1 MPTHRRVALVTLVS
15 AVLVLGD
22 LGGPGTP
29 SFAAQTR
36 TQTQPQSQIT
46 TGTQTRTQ
54 TRTQV
59 SSLDVYV
66 SPAGDDHADG
76 SARHPVRTPQR
87 ARDLVRARTAE
98 MRTDLTVHL
107 APGTY
112 RLAQPLALDAR
123 DSGTDGHQVI
133 WQGNGDTVFSGGRQV
148 TGWHRVPGRTGLW
161 SAPAPQGLT
170 DTRQVYVDG
179 VRAQRARGTVPVTL
193 TQTATG
199 YTASADT
206 IAHWKRPTD
215 AEFVYTSG
223 EALWNVERNGLGQWT
238 EPRCRIAAAQGTT
251 ITMVQPCWD
260 NSNKRVEFP
269 DIPGR
274 TVSMVGPGRL
284 TNGGRASYVENA
296 YELLDQPGE
305 WYLDRTARTVYYL
318 PRHGENLARA
328 DVEAAAAE
336 KLVDGQGT
344 AADPVHDIAFRGL
357 RFSYAT
363 WLTPN
368 TPTGFSEIQAGNTIT
383 GERGW
388 ATQGLCQYV
397 EGGTCPFASWTKMP
411 GNVSFSH
418 GRRIEFSDDVFAHL
432 GAAGLDLGTG
442 STDATVRGN
451 VFTDISGNGLEIGGV
466 DGGTPASGVTV
477 TDNHLYALPREYHGG
492 VAVLNGY
499 TRHTTIAHNQI
510 DHVGYSA
517 VSMGWGGWPD
527 KIGDPA
533 TPNPSHDNAVRDNL
547 IFDYMQMLDDG
558 GGIYTQG
565 LTGTS
570 MTDGE
575 KVTGNVIHD
584 QWGLGKSV
592 YTDNGCTYETV
603 EGNILYGASYANVA
617 SRHTDYR
624 DALGNNDPTLVKD
637 NWWEEGT
644 ADGADKGLVTTG
656 NHIMTG
662 PADVPADILANAG
675 LEPTY
680 RYLLNLP
687 VAAPSVPEAPSRVG
701 ASTAGP
707 DALYVTFN
715 PTFADGGSP
724 VTRYTARAYDVADRQ
739 VAEQAV
745 GAAEFKRTALLRI
758 AGLPASGGPFT
769 VTVTA
774 RNAHGDSAPSLAS
787 LPLAPTAATVPAGAP
802 TSPKLRTAATAATL
816 AWTPPSVPGDAK
828 IVGYRVTVS
837 DGRDPIAVT
846 GRDALVTQP
855 SAKAMF
861 RVIGGLEP
869 GTSYTVTVAAV
880 TAAGTGPAATVTA
893 TTKP

>member
-1 MPTHRRVALVTLVS
+1 MPTHRRGALVTLVT
-15 AVLVLGD
+15 AVLALGVPGLAAPAQAASSD
-22 LGGPGTP
+22 L
-29 SFAAQTR
+29 
-36 TQTQPQSQIT
+36 
-46 TGTQTRTQ
+46 
-54 TRTQV
+54 
-59 SSLDVYV
+59 YV

-76 SARHPVRTPQR
+76 SARHPVRTLQR
-87 ARDLVRARTAE
+87 ARDLVRARAADLTS
-98 MRTDLTVHL
+98 DLTVHL
-107 APGTY
+107 ASGTY
-112 RLAQPLALDAR
+112 RQSGPLTLDAR
-123 DSGTDGHQVI
+123 DSGTNGHRVI
-133 WQGNGDTVFSGGRQV
+133 WQGTGTTTVSGGRQV
-148 TGWHRVPGRTGLW
+148 VGWHQVPGRKGLW

-170 DTRQVYVDG
+170 DTRQLYVDG
-179 VRAQRARGTVPVTL
+179 VRAQRARGAVPVAL

-199 YTASADT
+199 YTASSDT
-206 IAHWKRPTD
+206 IAHWKHPSD

-223 EALWNVERNGLGQWT
+223 EALWNIERNGLGQWT
-238 EPRCRIAAAQGTT
+238 EPRCRIASAEGTT

-274 TVSMVGPGRL
+274 TVSMVGPGHL
-284 TNGGRASYVENA
+284 TNSGRATYIENA

-305 WYLDRTARTVYYL
+305 WYFDKYAHKVYYL
-318 PRHGENLARA
+318 PRKGEDLARA

-336 KLVDGQGT
+336 KLVEGRGT
-344 AADPVHDIAFRGL
+344 ADAPVHDIAFRGI

-363 WLTPN
+363 WLTPSR
-368 TPTGFSEIQAGNTIT
+368 PEGFSEIQAGYTIT
-383 GERGW
+383 GDKGW

-411 GNVSFSH
+411 GNLSFAY
-418 GRRIEFSDDVFAHL
+418 GQRIEFTDDVFAHL
-432 GAAGLDLGTG
+432 GASGLELGAGSKD
-442 STDATVRGN
+442 SSVRGSI
-451 VFTDISGNGLEIGGV
+451 FTDISGNGLEIGGV
-466 DGGTPASGVTV
+466 DGQTPASGVQV
-477 TDNHLYALPREYHGG
+477 TNNHLYGLPREYHGG

-499 TRHTTIAHNQI
+499 TQHNTIAHNQI

-517 VSMGWGGWPD
+517 ISMGWGGWPD
-527 KIGDPA
+527 KIGDAA

-570 MTDGE
+570 LADGE

-584 QWGLGKSV
+584 QWGLGKNV

-603 EGNILYGASYANVA
+603 DGNVLYNASYANVA

-624 DALGNNDPTLVKD
+624 DDLGNNDPTLVKD

-644 ADGADKGLVTTG
+644 ADGDNKGLVTTG
-656 NHIMTG
+656 NKIMT
-662 PADVPADILANAG
+662 ALSDVPPEVVANAG
-675 LEPTY
+675 LEPAY
-680 RYLLNLP
+680 KGLLDRGLG
-687 VAAPSVPEAPSRVG
+687 AAAAPEAPSRVG
-701 ASTAGP
+701 TSTAGA

-724 VTRYTARAYDVADRQ
+724 VTSYTARAYDATGRQ
-739 VAEQAV
+739 VGQQGV
-745 GAAEFKRTALLRI
+745 PAAEFERI
-758 AGLPASGGPFT
+758 ALVRIGGLPTTGGPFT

-774 RNAHGDSAPSLAS
+774 SNAHGSSAESLAS
-787 LPLAPTAATVPAGAP
+787 LPLTPAAASVLPGAP
-802 TSPKLRTAATAATL
+802 TSPKLRTAVTAATL
-816 AWTPPSVPGDAK
+816 AWTPPTATGDAK
-828 IVGYRVTVS
+828 VVGYRVTVS
-837 DGRDPIAVT
+837 DGRDPIDVT

-855 SAKAMF
+855 SAKGMF
-861 RVIGGLEP
+861 RVLGGLKP

-893 TTKP
+893 KTPAA

>member
-1 MPTHRRVALVTLVS
+1 MSARPRLALFSTIC
-15 AVLVLGD
+15 AVLALGV
-22 LGGPGTP
+22 PGI
-29 SFAAQTR
+29 SAQA
-36 TQTQPQSQIT
+36 QA
-46 TGTQTRTQ
+46 
-54 TRTQV
+54 
-59 SSLDVYV
+59 SSSSDVYV
-66 SPAGDDHADG
+66 SPVIGNDHADG
-76 SARHPVRTPQR
+76 TARHPVRTLRR
-87 ARDLVRARTAE
+87 AQDLVRARAPRLTA
-98 MRTDLTVHL
+98 DLTVHL

-112 RLAQPLALDAR
+112 RQTTPLVLDAR
-123 DSGTDGHQVI
+123 DSGTGGHRVV
-133 WQGNGDTVFSGGRQV
+133 WQGDGGAVISGGRQV
-148 TGWHRVPGRTGLW
+148 TGWRRVPGRPGLW

-170 DTRQVYVDG
+170 DTRQLYVDG
-179 VRAQRARGTVPVTL
+179 VRAQRARGAVPVQL

-199 YTASADT
+199 YTASSDT
-206 IAHWKRPTD
+206 LAHWKHPSD

-223 EALWNVERNGLGQWT
+223 EALWNIERDGLGQWT

-274 TVSMVGPGRL
+274 TVGMVGPGKL
-284 TNGGRASYVENA
+284 TDGGRATYIENA

-305 WYLDRTARTVYYL
+305 WYLDRTAHTVYYL
-318 PRHGENLARA
+318 PREGERLAHA
-328 DVEAAAAE
+328 DVEAAAGE
-336 KLVDGQGT
+336 KLVEGRGT
-344 AADPVHDIAFRGL
+344 AAAPVHDIAFRGL

-363 WLTPN
+363 WLTPSR
-368 TPTGFSEIQAGNTIT
+368 PEGFSEIQAGYTVT
-383 GERGW
+383 GAQGW

-411 GNVSFSH
+411 GNVSFAY
-418 GRRIEFSDDVFAHL
+418 GQRIEFADDVFAHL

-442 STDATVRGN
+442 TKDSTVDGS

-466 DGGTPASGVTV
+466 DGQTPASGVQV
-477 TDNHLYALPREYHGG
+477 TDNHLYGLPREYHGG

-499 TRHTTIAHNQI
+499 TQHDTIAHNQI

-517 VSMGWGGWPD
+517 ISLGWGGWPD

-547 IFDYMQMLDDG
+547 VFDYMQMLDDG

-584 QWGLGKSV
+584 QWGLGKNV

-603 EGNILYGASYANVA
+603 EGNVLYHAAYANVA

-624 DALGNNDPTLVKD
+624 DDLGNNDPTLVKG

-644 ADGADKGLVTTG
+644 ADGDNKGLVTSG
-656 NHIMTG
+656 NTIMAG
-662 PADVPADILANAG
+662 LSDVPSDVLENAG
-675 LEPTY
+675 LEAPY
-680 RYLLNLP
+680 RGLLNLR
-687 VAAPSVPEAPSRVG
+687 VGALSVPEAPSRVG
-701 ASTAGP
+701 TSTAGA

-715 PTFADGGSP
+715 PSFADGGSP
-724 VTRYTARAYDVADRQ
+724 VISYTARVHDASGS
-739 VAEQAV
+739 EV
-745 GAAEFKRTALLRI
+745 GRRTVSAAEFKRTALVRVD
-758 AGLPASGGPFT
+758 GLTGGPFT

-774 RNAHGDSAPSLAS
+774 ANAHGDSAPSLAS
-787 LPLAPTAATVPAGAP
+787 APLTPTAATVPPPAP
-802 TSPKLRTAATAATL
+802 TSPKLRTARTAATL
-816 AWTPPSVPGDAK
+816 AWTPPTTTGDAK
-828 IVGYRVTVS
+828 VVGYLVTVS

-846 GRDALVTQP
+846 GRDVLVGQP
-855 SAKAMF
+855 SAKGMF
-861 RVIGGLEP
+861 RVIGELKP
-869 GTSYTVTVAAV
+869 GTSYTVTVATV
-880 TAAGTGPAATVTA
+880 TAAGTGAAAKVTA
-893 TTKP
+893 TTGS